1 MKSSLLSLLRAP
13 EDGGPFVLTVAHQDG
28 EEIVS
33 GTLTDGAGRA
43 YPIEDGIPRLLPQA
57 MLDAQKSEMAAR
69 DAQVDSYDAMALFNA
84 FGHVEIPLVL
94 HALAP
99 RPNDLLLEGGCGTG
113 RMTEAFCAACREVVA
128 MDFSWES
135 LKVNQRKL
143 AAAKVTNVHLIQADL
158 CRLPFPTDAFSRV
171 ASCGVLEHV
180 PTDASRR
187 QAVAELA
194 RVAQPDALL
203 ALSAYKHSLWTRAFD
218 KKEGAHDGGIPFVR
232 FDEDEL
238 YALLTQSFAVHS
250 LTGVLV
256 YYYLARCTKKSRG

>member
-1 MKSSLLSLLRAP
+1 MKPSLLPLLRAP
-13 EDGGPFVLTVAHQDG
+13 EDGSLLTLTVACEQNGDI
-28 EEIVS
+28 ES
-33 GTLTDGAGRA
+33 GMLTDSAGRA
-43 YPIEDGIPRLLPQA
+43 YPIEDGIPRLLPA
-57 MLDAQKSEMAAR
+57 ALLDAQKSEMAAR
-69 DAQVDSYDAMALFNA
+69 DAQVGSYDAMALFNA
-84 FGHVEIPLVL
+84 FGRVEIPLVL

-99 RPNDLLLEGGCGTG
+99 RPDDLLLEGGCGTG
-113 RMTEAFCAACREVVA
+113 RMTQQVAAVCREVVA

-187 QAVAELA
+187 LAVAELA

-218 KKEGAHDGGIPFVR
+218 QKEGAHDGGIPFVR

-238 YALLTQSFAVHS
+238 YALLSTSLAVHS

-256 YYYLARCTKKSRG
+256 YYYLARCTKKGKS